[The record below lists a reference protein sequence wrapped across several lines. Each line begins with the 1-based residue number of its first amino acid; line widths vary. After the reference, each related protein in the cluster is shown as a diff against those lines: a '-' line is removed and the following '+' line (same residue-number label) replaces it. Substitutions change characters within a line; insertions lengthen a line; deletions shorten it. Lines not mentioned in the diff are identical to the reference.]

1 MNLFLYNAVLH
12 SLAAPFLLF
21 YYGPK
26 ILIHGKYRTSL
37 SGKLGSLPA
46 GFTPEELPHPRI
58 WFHAVSVG
66 EVQALGPVIRETL
79 RLVPSA
85 SCIVSTGTETGQ
97 ATAKGA
103 LSHVSGTFFLPL
115 DFPWSVKRVV
125 DRIRPDLFIL
135 METELWPN
143 LIHTLKRYG
152 TRIILAN
159 GRISDR
165 SYPRYTFL
173 RSLFSKTLNEIDLFL
188 MSSEL
193 DGMRIIEMGAPGSRV
208 HVTGNTKFDAVNS
221 EMDQSAPERI
231 SKMLD
236 LDREARVLVAGSTHP
251 GEDEAVLD
259 AYRALRR
266 NFADLFL
273 IIVPRHVERSQEVV
287 SLVVAKG
294 LPEPFL
300 RSDVDKGSS
309 RGDRPIVVWD
319 RTGELRDV
327 YSVASVVFVGGS
339 LVKKGGQN
347 IIEPAIWE
355 KIVVF
360 GPSMED
366 FRDAR
371 DILQQCGSGL
381 EVSSV
386 EELRS
391 ACEKILGDPGSHRV
405 IGARGREAL
414 LRHAGSAARNAQ
426 FIAGFVTEKETE
438 SRLPY
443 PP

>member
-12 SLAAPFLLF
+12 SLAAPLLLV
-21 YYGPK
+21 YYGPR

-46 GFTPEELPHPRI
+46 GFTPEKLPHPRI

-66 EVQALGPVIRETL
+66 EVQALGPVIQETIKI
-79 RLVPSA
+79 VPSA

-97 ATAKGA
+97 ATARDV
-103 LSHVSGTFFLPL
+103 LNHVSGTFFLPL
-115 DFPWSVKRVV
+115 DFPWSVNRVV

-143 LIHTLKRYG
+143 LIHTLKRHG

-165 SYPRYTFL
+165 SYPRYTFM
-173 RSLFSKTLNEIDLFL
+173 RSLFSRTLAEIDLFL
-188 MSSEL
+188 MASEL
-193 DGMRIIEMGAPGSRV
+193 DGMRIIEMGAPRNRV
-208 HVTGNTKFDAVNS
+208 YITGNTKFDAVNS
-221 EMDQSAPERI
+221 VMDETAPERI
-231 SKMLD
+231 SKMVD
-236 LDREARVLVAGSTHP
+236 LDCETPVLVAGSTHP
-251 GEDEAVLD
+251 GEDEAVLG
-259 AYRALRR
+259 AYCALRR
-266 NFADLFL
+266 QFVGLVL
-273 IIVPRHVERSQEVV
+273 IIVPRHVERSPEIV
-287 SLVVAKG
+287 SLAVSKG

-300 RSDVDKGSS
+300 RSDVEKGLS

-347 IIEPAIWE
+347 IIEPAVWE
-355 KIVVF
+355 KTVVF

-371 DILQQCGSGL
+371 DILVRCGSGM
-381 EVSSV
+381 EVLNV
-386 EELRS
+386 EGLTS
-391 ACEKILGDPGSHRV
+391 ACGRVLGDPERYR
-405 IGARGREAL
+405 APAAKGRETL
-414 LRHAGSAARNAQ
+414 LHHAGSAARNAQ
-426 FIAGFVTEKETE
+426 FIARFVTEKETE
-438 SRLPY
+438 SRLPCQ
-443 PP
+443 P